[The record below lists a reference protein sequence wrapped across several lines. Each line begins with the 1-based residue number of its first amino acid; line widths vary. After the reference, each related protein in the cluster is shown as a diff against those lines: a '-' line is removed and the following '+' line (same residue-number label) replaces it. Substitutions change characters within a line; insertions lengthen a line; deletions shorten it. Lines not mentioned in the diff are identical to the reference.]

1 MKKKVLSIIMSVLIF
16 TSCAQFVF
24 AADNKKDADPLAVW
38 NSTVVFDGSFE
49 EIEFTPARNGKS
61 VLGRNA
67 NRTITIPVVGM
78 SSFVSFDMDQYGL
91 TADTYES
98 FVVNDVIYE
107 SSNLDVVVAYEGRIL
122 ARGKGE
128 AVVTIKVGDL
138 EERINVVVENEVPRE
153 LVEQVMELNSNNTRS
168 AESEARNAIAEK
180 GADMAYCLWRPTR
193 NLAGWK
199 NEYTYPANQYQSGI
213 PYSQSADMCDET
225 EFLDAMDN
233 SDFYTT
239 YYKNGVAMPM
249 YGNDC
254 SAFVAICWGL
264 PYKGLGRYNTST
276 FYNNYA
282 SLGGYENLQRGD
294 AVVCRTS
301 NRNHMF
307 LVIQNH
313 EVPPSGSSM
322 TTSYVVCYE
331 QTLYNAQL
339 SFWTYAQLSSGSYK
353 PISKF

>member
-1 MKKKVLSIIMSVLIF
+1 MKIKILSIIVSVLIF
-16 TSCAQFVF
+16 VSCAQIVF
-24 AADNKKDADPLAVW
+24 AADNKKNADPLAVW

-49 EIEFTPARNGKS
+49 EIEFTPAGNGNS
-61 VLGRNA
+61 VLGRNT

-91 TADTYES
+91 TTDTYES

-107 SSNLDVVVAYEGRIL
+107 SSNTDVVVAYEGRIL
-122 ARGKGE
+122 ARGKGD

-138 EERINVVVENEVPRE
+138 EERISVVVENEVPRE
-153 LVEQVMELNSNNTRS
+153 LVEQVMELSSSNTRS

-180 GADMAYCLWRPTR
+180 GADMAYYLWRPTR
-193 NLAGWK
+193 NLVGWR
-199 NEYTYPANQYQSGI
+199 NGYTYPANQYQTGL
-213 PYSQSADMCDET
+213 PYTQSDDMCDET
-225 EFLDAMDN
+225 DFLEAMDN

-239 YYKNGVAMPM
+239 FYNDKGVAMPM

-254 SAFVAICWGL
+254 SSFVAICWGL
-264 PYKGLGRYNTST
+264 PYKETRYTTKT
-276 FYNNYA
+276 FYNYE
-282 SLGGYENLQRGD
+282 SLGDYENLQRGD

-301 NRNHMF
+301 ARKHMF

-313 EVPPSGSSM
+313 EVPPAGSSM

-331 QTLYNAQL
+331 QTPYNAQL